1 MIRKHKHKDMD
12 DIRKR
17 IRQAMEWLKDNRI
30 FPSNRAIAQRMGYNP
45 SMVSQVITGK
55 SNVSER
61 FVRSLCATCPSLSYD
76 WIWGGHGNMILDA
89 PRRQTETEPVP
100 QLDRFSYILAD
111 MAEIIRNI
119 TVLTGPLSG
128 RVESLEKKVGEQA
141 REIERLRS
149 ELDGMK
155 KAATSRRK

>member
-1 MIRKHKHKDMD
+1 
-12 DIRKR
+12 
-17 IRQAMEWLKDNRI
+17 MEWLKDNRI
-30 FPSNRAIAQRMGYNP
+30 FPSNRVIAEKMGYNP
-45 SMVSQVITGK
+45 SVVSQVITGK

-76 WIWGGHGNMILDA
+76 WIWGGRGAMILDT
-89 PRRQTETEPVP
+89 PRRSPEIVESTP

-111 MAEIIRNI
+111 MAEIIKNM
-119 TVLTGPLSG
+119 TVLTGPLAA

-149 ELDGMK
+149 ELDGIK
-155 KAATSRRK
+155 KAATSRKK